1 MDTKLLNALNNIG
14 DALDALVEALNDKA
28 SSKSEAGAA
37 LQTGDF
43 GKQLESISKD
53 IKSIKADTQEIL
65 KQQKTILSTA
75 KEKEK
80 DSKLGI
86 MDSLGGDDSMM
97 KNIAKGIG
105 VIMLLA
111 VAVLAIG
118 MAFKLVGKVD
128 ILSVIGLAIG
138 ITLISI
144 AFAEVAKLNLSWK
157 QSLSTAFALVT
168 IAGALTVSSWIMSLI
183 KPVGVIQFATAIFI
197 AGTFAVLSIYLDKI
211 FIATGL
217 FDKLRVSK
225 LALFLTLTSISAAIT
240 ASSWIMAFIKPI
252 SVVQGLTAIM
262 IAGVFATIGFSL
274 HKIGVAVSLFDKLKV
289 SPFALIKTL
298 VAISTAIVASSWVLQ
313 LTAPLTIGQAITA
326 ILISGLFLIIS
337 FNMQKIALGV
347 VAFKKTDVSPIDLL
361 LVMVGIAAAIT
372 ASSWVL
378 NFVMPIGLWQF
389 ITALGVTVLFAIMS
403 YVLPELA
410 AGIAIVGKVLGAKNV
425 WLIPLVMVA
434 ISAAIMLSSHIL
446 TLTAEIEW
454 MTLLNILALG
464 ITLAA
469 ISLAM
474 SPSMVIL
481 GKLPIKELL
490 MGSLAMI
497 LVAGVVMVSSHIL
510 ALGNY
515 DKYPTLD
522 WTLGVAAAMLPF
534 GIAMSVL
541 GGIAMSGF
549 GALAILAGGAMILLV
564 AATVVATSYILREG
578 KYDTYPSLDWTL
590 GVIAIMTPFALAAVL
605 LGPMFI
611 AVALGAV
618 AIYLV
623 AHTIVAASEILAE
636 GTYDKYPS
644 LDWSLGVSMALG
656 AFALGMTTLGAI
668 IFATF
673 GIGGAMLA
681 AGALAVLGVAK
692 TIVAAS
698 DILANGYTDEDG
710 KKIKPNYTG
719 GPTEAWAGAV
729 AVALGAFSPVYG
741 MLMKNAIFS
750 LFGGGGVGPDDF
762 ATAIKTVT
770 MGIVTAAFLL
780 NQGDGVWKGGPT
792 EDWATGVSLALGAF
806 VPVYDILLAN
816 SGWFASGVDPDDFSE
831 AIKTIS
837 LGIVDAAKFFADPE
851 VPDVWEGGPT
861 EEWAKGVGGAI
872 GAFAPVF
879 EVLAANSGW
888 FSSGVDVEDMNKAIL
903 TISLGIVA
911 AAKYFARPEISELFN
926 TEGNYPSEEWGKG
939 VGSALNAFAPVF
951 EALQGKSWFS
961 KGSDVINDMTYG
973 VRAISGSLVDSAR
986 AFAGYEFDWQTLSWK
1001 KGDDL
1006 SGAWSAYPTEE
1017 WAKGVGNSVTGFL
1030 DIFDELENRG
1040 YTTAQF
1046 SILSQVLNYGLSSMS
1061 SAARTLWRNKKYFD
1075 VELNPDFI
1083 ENIARNVL
1091 GFAKLG
1097 LALDRMLVSEKIITK
1112 ESSGFMGVVG
1122 ASKETETVRETK
1134 DLGIVDMVVGNLVR
1148 VAKTLFFNKKYFEDT
1163 SVYDTFY
1170 KDVVSP
1176 SGIIWGFTKLGSYL
1190 SRMKTFYQGMWRVK
1204 TAAWRLVDVG
1214 EILYKGKDY
1223 FGMSIDPNYMKNVGQ
1238 NILDF
1243 NEIVKQLIESEGGKG
1258 FWDKVGGMA
1267 SGLLG
1272 TDPISQIARRMIT
1285 LSEGYDKLA
1294 NSLIKLG
1301 TAMRMLNISDVSKL
1315 GGLTRTIITGEESR
1329 DISSSFKGSSPTMQ
1343 TGDTSLFENFFSK
1356 DEEDDEFVGEDPIT
1370 SRLDQVIDLLTSIN
1384 NNTVNIN
1391 EFIELQSEGEIE
1403 SPTDVGA

>member
-1 MDTKLLNALNNIG
+1 
-14 DALDALVEALNDKA
+14 
-28 SSKSEAGAA
+28 
-37 LQTGDF
+37 
-43 GKQLESISKD
+43 
-53 IKSIKADTQEIL
+53 
-65 KQQKTILSTA
+65 
-75 KEKEK
+75 
-80 DSKLGI
+80 
-86 MDSLGGDDSMM
+86 
-97 KNIAKGIG
+97 
-105 VIMLLA
+105 
-111 VAVLAIG
+111 
-118 MAFKLVGKVD
+118 
-128 ILSVIGLAIG
+128 
-138 ITLISI
+138 
-144 AFAEVAKLNLSWK
+144 
-157 QSLSTAFALVT
+157 
-168 IAGALTVSSWIMSLI
+168 
-183 KPVGVIQFATAIFI
+183 
-197 AGTFAVLSIYLDKI
+197 
-211 FIATGL
+211 
-217 FDKLRVSK
+217 
-225 LALFLTLTSISAAIT
+225 
-240 ASSWIMAFIKPI
+240 
-252 SVVQGLTAIM
+252 
-262 IAGVFATIGFSL
+262 
-274 HKIGVAVSLFDKLKV
+274 
-289 SPFALIKTL
+289 
-298 VAISTAIVASSWVLQ
+298 
-313 LTAPLTIGQAITA
+313 
-326 ILISGLFLIIS
+326 
-337 FNMQKIALGV
+337 
-347 VAFKKTDVSPIDLL
+347 
-361 LVMVGIAAAIT
+361 
-372 ASSWVL
+372 
-378 NFVMPIGLWQF
+378 
-389 ITALGVTVLFAIMS
+389 
-403 YVLPELA
+403 
-410 AGIAIVGKVLGAKNV
+410 
-425 WLIPLVMVA
+425 MVA

-446 TLTAEIEW
+446 TLTADIEW
-454 MTLLNILALG
+454 MKLLNILALG

-469 ISLAM
+469 ISLVM

-497 LVAGVVMVSSHIL
+497 LIAGVVMVSSHIL

-534 GIAMSVL
+534 GIAMNVL
-541 GGIAMSGF
+541 GGIAISGF
-549 GALAILAGGAMILLV
+549 GALAILAGSAMILLV

-605 LGPMFI
+605 LGPMI
-611 AVALGAV
+611 ISVALGAV
-618 AIYLV
+618 AIRLV

-644 LDWSLGVSMALG
+644 LDWSLGVSVALG

-698 DILANGYTDEDG
+698 DILSNGYTDEDG

-719 GPTEAWAGAV
+719 GPTEEWAGAV

-770 MGIVTAAFLL
+770 EGIVTAADQL
-780 NQGDGVWKGGPT
+780 NKGDDVWKGGPT

-816 SGWFASGVDPDDFSE
+816 SGWFSSGIDPDDFSE

-861 EEWAKGVGGAI
+861 EEWAKGVGTAI
-872 GAFAPVF
+872 SAFAPVF

-888 FSSGVDVEDMNKAIL
+888 FASGVSVEDMNKAII
-903 TISLGIVA
+903 TISRGIVA

-973 VRAISGSLVDSAR
+973 VRAISGSLVDAAR
-986 AFAGYEFDWQTLSWK
+986 AFSGYEFDWQTLSWK

-1006 SGAWSAYPTEE
+1006 SDAWSSYPTEA
-1017 WAKGVGNSVTGFL
+1017 WAIGVGNSVTGFL

-1040 YTTAQF
+1040 YTTEQF

-1061 SAARTLWRNKKYFD
+1061 RAARTLYLNKEYFD

-1083 ENIARNVL
+1083 QNIARNVL
-1091 GFAKLG
+1091 GFAELG

-1112 ESSGFMGVVG
+1112 ESSGFMGIG

-1134 DLGIVDMVVGNLVR
+1134 DMGIVDMVVGNLVR
-1148 VAKTLFFNKKYFEDT
+1148 VAKKLFFNKKYFEDT
-1163 SVYDTFY
+1163 SVYDNFY

-1176 SGIIWGFTKLGSYL
+1176 SGIIWRFTKLGSYL
-1190 SRMKTFYQGMWRVK
+1190 SNLKTFYQGMWRVK

-1214 EILYKGKDY
+1214 KILYKGKDY

-1243 NEIVKQLIESEGGKG
+1243 NEIVKKLIESESGKG
-1258 FWDKVGGMA
+1258 FWNKVGDMA

-1301 TAMRMLNISDVSKL
+1301 VAMRMLNISDVSKL
-1315 GGLTRTIITGEESR
+1315 GGLTKTIITGEESK
-1329 DISSSFKGSSPTMQ
+1329 DISKSFFGGNSPTMQ
-1343 TGDTSLFENFFSK
+1343 IGDTSLFENFFGEK
-1356 DEEDDEFVGEDPIT
+1356 DEVGVLGEDPIT
-1370 SRLDQVIDLLTSIN
+1370 SRLDQVITLLTSIN

-1403 SPTDVGA
+1403 APTDL